1 MNKPLFP
8 VFLALCLAPAVAFTE
23 ISRFDA
29 DRDGMLSAQEFGNYY
44 RQSDAPSI
52 LSFDLDAD
60 GHLSRDE
67 LEALAAEVERLFRVA
82 QGNAEELTRKKSGE
96 SLIERLGVLI
106 RESHASVNM
115 NTQEPRLAQEPGA
128 NFSMTQDI
136 ASDSRVISVKG
147 ALLRPFRLGGDSRH
161 WLLPGVE
168 FNRLTNET
176 EPQREV
182 DSLTFRIGSDFNFNT
197 ERFGGG
203 GVSLRVNPL
212 LTTNFGFDVDVRA
225 LEVQLEPFWG
235 AGGLGAERA
244 VGPVA
249 LRTRLLFQGEYGEVY
264 DAGQRIDLREGD
276 SFARAGAKLGL
287 MIWPDGVEPLEGL
300 AGALNYEWHQDLGG
314 DLRARRLFAA
324 SLYYQLDSLGHI
336 TLESRYVKG
345 DTSVALED
353 EETWMIGLGVRL

>member
-1 MNKPLFP
+1 MNNSLIS
-8 VFLALCLAPAVAFTE
+8 VILALCLVPAVAVSE
-23 ISRFDA
+23 ISRFDS
-29 DRDGMLSAQEFGNYY
+29 DKDGMLSAQEFGEYY
-44 RQSDAPSI
+44 RQVDAPSI

-67 LEALAAEVERLFRVA
+67 LDAVAVEVARLFQIA
-82 QGNAEELTRKKSGE
+82 QGDATELARNRSDGT
-96 SLIERLGVLI
+96 LIERLGVLI
-106 RESHASVNM
+106 RESHASVNL
-115 NTQEPRLAQEPGA
+115 NAEQPGLAQEPGA

-147 ALLRPFRLGGDSRH
+147 AVLRPFRLGGDSRH

-182 DSLTFRIGSDFNFNT
+182 DSLTFRIGSDFSFRT

-244 VGPVA
+244 IGPVA
-249 LRTRLLFQGEYGEVY
+249 LRTRLLFQGEYGEVF

-276 SFARAGAKLGL
+276 SFARAGAKLGV
-287 MIWPDGVEPLEGL
+287 MIWPDRIELLEGL

-314 DLRARRLFAA
+314 DLRARRLFNA
-324 SLYYQLDSLGHI
+324 SLYYQLDSLGHL